1 MLDLKP
7 IKIAIRQAALLTR
20 QVQAQHLGDAAHKAG
35 HEPVTLADYGAQAIL
50 ARALSFAYPD
60 DGVYSEES
68 AAQFLELVT
77 PERRTAI
84 VALVG
89 NILGEPVTESDL
101 VRWLDHGRGRE
112 TMRMWTV
119 DPVDGTKGFVAG
131 RRYAVAVGAMEDGL
145 PVAGLLAC
153 PGWPSRD
160 GKGALFYAQR
170 SAAYAE
176 SLVGGKPVR
185 IAVRP
190 LPGLSGI
197 RVAES
202 VEGDH
207 VDHAAQARILAAA
220 GLNRPVIQ
228 QVDGQD
234 KYAMVAAGEAQIYLR
249 LPKEAQ
255 PRHRIWDHLAGAALV
270 QAAGGSVTDLDGSLL
285 DFSRG
290 PILTANRGMVV
301 TCGGALHE
309 RLLEAIEKV
318 VLAPPPSDEG

>member
-7 IKIAIRQAALLTR
+7 IRLALRQAALLTR
-20 QVQAQHLGDAAHKAG
+20 QVQAQHWADAAHKDG
-35 HEPVTLADYGAQAIL
+35 REPVTLADYGAQAIL
-50 ARALSFAYPD
+50 GHALISAYPD

-68 AAQFLELVT
+68 AGQFLELVT
-77 PERRTAI
+77 PERRAAI
-84 VALVG
+84 AGLAG
-89 NILGEPVTESDL
+89 RMLGEAVTESDL

-112 TMRMWTV
+112 TWRMWTV

-131 RRYAVAVGAMEDGL
+131 RRYSLAVGVAEDGL

-160 GKGALFYAQR
+160 GQGALFYAQR

-176 SLVGGKPVR
+176 SLAGGKAVR
-185 IAVRP
+185 VAVRP
-190 LPGLSGI
+190 PSGLSG
-197 RVAES
+197 VKVVES
-202 VEGDH
+202 VEEEH
-207 VDHAAQARILAAA
+207 VDHAALVRVLAAA
-220 GLNRPVIQ
+220 KLNNPHVQ

-249 LPKEAQ
+249 LPREAQ
-255 PRHRIWDHLAGAALV
+255 PQHRIWDHLAGTALV
-270 QAAGGSVTDLDGSLL
+270 QAAGGSVTDLNGDLL

-301 TCGGALHE
+301 SPGGALHE
-309 RLLEAIEKV
+309 RLLEAIDRV
-318 VLAPPPSDEG
+318 FPSPPPAT